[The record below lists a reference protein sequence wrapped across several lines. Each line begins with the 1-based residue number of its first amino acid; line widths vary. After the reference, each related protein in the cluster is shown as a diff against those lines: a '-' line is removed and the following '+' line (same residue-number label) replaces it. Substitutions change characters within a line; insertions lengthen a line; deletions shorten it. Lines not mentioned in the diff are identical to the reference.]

1 MSGNDVKVV
10 AESISQFAAGYWN
23 TTFTD
28 LPCAAKSH
36 NVKRQPGTRSIA
48 LQPQKPKIT
57 HTGRHKFMELTED
70 DVLQI
75 LKLIDES
82 KFDYFQLEVG
92 ELKITVS
99 KGEPIPLKPSN
110 PGAPAAQA
118 ATPPSPQRA
127 PAPATT
133 PHTKTEPQK
142 PAPKPAAV
150 PEGLVPVTAPLL
162 GTFYVAP
169 EPGAPPFVEVGASVT
184 EDTTVGLIEVMKV
197 FNSVRANVNG
207 VITELVAQNGQ
218 FVEYGQ
224 TLFLVKPA

>member
-1 MSGNDVKVV
+1 
-10 AESISQFAAGYWN
+10 
-23 TTFTD
+23 
-28 LPCAAKSH
+28 
-36 NVKRQPGTRSIA
+36 
-48 LQPQKPKIT
+48 
-57 HTGRHKFMELTED
+57 MELTED

-99 KGEPIPLKPSN
+99 KGDPIPVKPSN
-110 PGAPAAQA
+110 PGAPAVQVANPASPERA
-118 ATPPSPQRA
+118 A
-127 PAPATT
+127 APATT
-133 PHTKTEPQK
+133 PQTQTEPQK
-142 PAPKPAAV
+142 STPKPVAV
-150 PEGLVPVTAPLL
+150 AEGLVPITAPLL

-207 VITELVAQNGQ
+207 VITERVAQNGQ

-224 TLFLVKPA
+224 SLFLVKPA